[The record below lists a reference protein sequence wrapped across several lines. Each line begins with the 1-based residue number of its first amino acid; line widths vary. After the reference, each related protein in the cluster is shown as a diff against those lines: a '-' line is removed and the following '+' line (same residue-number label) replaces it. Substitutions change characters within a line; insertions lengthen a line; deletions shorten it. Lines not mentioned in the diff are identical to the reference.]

1 MRDWTNRTTEEI
13 LKSIFLHGYSQGYQD
28 RPIKMDDDEYYK
40 SLLAEIQKRID
51 NSFNN
56 GYTVG
61 YGTGYDK
68 GYVDG
73 YDDGF
78 H

>member
-51 NSFNN
+51 NSFAN
-56 GYTVG
+56 GYLDG
-61 YGTGYDK
+61 SH
-68 GYVDG
+68 DG
-73 YDDGF
+73 Y
-78 H
+78 